1 MYDLKSATCDLMDKF
16 DGFMNTMVKEV
27 VTSWDS
33 LVSMDEESLR
43 ILKESNTLFQESK
56 EYAVKYAEKIDEI
69 DERIE
74 KTRNEIGDLRILM
87 ERIEKKLDQK
97 D

>member
-1 MYDLKSATCDLMDKF
+1 MNLRSATRNLMDRF
-16 DGFMNTMVKEV
+16 DDFMDKMVAET

-33 LVSMDEESLR
+33 LVGMDENSLR
-43 ILKESNTLFQESK
+43 MLKESNALFQVSK

-87 ERIEKKLDQK
+87 ERIERKLDQE